1 MKTNGGAPLT
11 VAIGSLGTVGLAVAR
26 RLDGGIPG
34 LRLVA
39 VSARN
44 ADKAKRAMAGFAAP
58 VPMLPLNALA
68 DVADVVVECAPPAC
82 FMEIAGPAV
91 EKGRIFMPL
100 SVTTLLEHM
109 DLVERAKATGARI
122 MVPTGALLGLDAVRG
137 VAEGKVHSVV
147 MMTRK
152 PPKGLANAKFVVE
165 QGIDLSDL
173 KEPLKLYEGSVRQA
187 AAMFPA
193 NVNIAVALGLAGI
206 GVDETRYQV
215 WADPGVDRNT
225 HSIKVD
231 SDSTRFEMTIENIP
245 TEENPATG
253 KNTALSVIA
262 ALRRLTAHFSVGT

>member
-1 MKTNGGAPLT
+1 MNTNGGVPLN

-26 RLDGGIPG
+26 RLDDGIPG
-34 LRLVA
+34 IRLAA
-39 VSARN
+39 VSARHT
-44 ADKAKRAMAGFAAP
+44 DKAKRAMAGFKNP
-58 VPMLPLNALA
+58 VSVLSLGALA
-68 DVADVVVECAPPAC
+68 DAADVVVECAPPAC
-82 FMEIAGPAV
+82 FMDVAGPAV
-91 EKGRIFMPL
+91 EKGRVLMPL

-122 MVPTGALLGLDAVRG
+122 IVPTGALLGLDAVRG

-152 PPKGLANAKFVVE
+152 PPKGLANAKFVIE

-173 KEPLKLYEGSVRQA
+173 KAPLKLYEGSVRQA